1 MAVLE
6 VQPGKGIDMNYAKD
20 CLHFI
25 DASLSCFHAVKEMSK
40 RQDEKGYVQLKEQDE
55 WKLAKGGKYYVTRN
69 QSSIL
74 AFNIGTGVE
83 KPVFQMSASHSDSPA
98 LKLKPNPILI
108 RSNMVRLNVEG
119 YGGLLTSTW
128 MDRPLT
134 LAGRVMIKDASG
146 FKTVLFEKKDCCLIP
161 NTPPHLMRD
170 GVKINMQVDMLPVLN
185 VSSKEF
191 DMNDYLAKQMS
202 VDKDQILGFDLFV
215 VNGENG
221 KIWGMEEEFISSA
234 RLDDLECAYGTLTGF
249 LEADNSERI
258 NVFACFD
265 NEEVGSRTRQGAD
278 SDFLNNA
285 LERINESLGF
295 AASDLKQGLSK
306 SFMISADNAQA
317 LHPNHPEISDDVNQV
332 RVNGGVVI
340 KFNASQSYT
349 SDALSASVLK
359 LVAEKANA
367 GIQVYTNRSDQRGG
381 ATLGNISCTHA
392 SVMSVDIGLAQ
403 WAMHS
408 CLETAG
414 CKDVEDLVRLM
425 RTYYSLSLK
434 ISDES
439 IEL

>member
-1 MAVLE
+1 
-6 VQPGKGIDMNYAKD
+6 MNYAKD
-20 CLHFI
+20 CLSFI
-25 DASLSCFHAVKEMSK
+25 DASLSCFHAVHEIS
-40 RQDEKGYVQLKEQDE
+40 RRLEEKGYICLKEQGNWE
-55 WKLAKGGKYYVTRN
+55 IEKGGKYYTTRN
-69 QSSIL
+69 QSSVI
-74 AFNIGTGVE
+74 AFHVGERVE
-83 KPVFQMSASHSDSPA
+83 KPIFAMSSSHSDSPA
-98 LKLKPNPILI
+98 LKLKPQPVLI

-119 YGGLLTSTW
+119 YGGVMTSTW
-128 MDRPLT
+128 MDRPLS
-134 LAGRVMIKDASG
+134 LAGRVMVKEENG

-185 VSSKEF
+185 ISSKEF
-191 DMNDYLAKQMS
+191 DINEFLAKEM
-202 VDKDQILGFDLFV
+202 KIEKEQILGFDMFV
-215 VNGENG
+215 VNGESG
-221 KIWGMEEEFISSA
+221 KIWGMEEEFLSSA
-234 RLDDLECAYGTLTGF
+234 RLDDLECAYGTLAGF
-249 LEADNSERI
+249 LETENPERI
-258 NVFACFD
+258 NVYCCFD

-278 SDFLNNA
+278 SDFLSST

-295 AASDLKQGLSK
+295 SASDLKQGLTR

-349 SDALSASVLK
+349 SDGLSASVLK
-359 LVAEKANA
+359 LLAEKAHVPWQ
-367 GIQVYTNRSDQRGG
+367 IYTNRSDQRGG

-414 CKDVEDLVRLM
+414 CKDVCDLVSLM
-425 RTYYSLSLK
+425 RTFYSSSLS
-434 ISDES
+434 ISDEFVS
-439 IEL
+439 L